1 MKNKKFIFIAIPLVL
16 GGILV
21 SMVAKANKEKSK
33 GKSKEKSKDNQS
45 SDENVTD
52 CSNLDKYIVTAKSG
66 LNIRKEASASSEKL
80 GALESGS
87 TLSAKTSTTSG
98 WLEYYD
104 ESCNLIG
111 YVSSKYTKKQ

>member
-21 SMVAKANKEKSK
+21 SMIAKANKGKSK
-33 GKSKEKSKDNQS
+33 GKSKDNQS

-87 TLSAKTSTTSG
+87 TLSAKPATTSG